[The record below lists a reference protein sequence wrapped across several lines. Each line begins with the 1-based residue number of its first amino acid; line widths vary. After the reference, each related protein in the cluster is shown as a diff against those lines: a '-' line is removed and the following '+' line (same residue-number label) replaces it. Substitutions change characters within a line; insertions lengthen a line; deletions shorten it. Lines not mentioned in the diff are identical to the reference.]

1 MYNILAGLPG
11 IVCHIDDILVF
22 SGNQEE
28 HDSRLRTAL
37 QTIQQAGLTL
47 NSSKCVFNQTCI
59 SSLGH
64 VISSDGVSQ
73 DPQKTRAIT
82 NMNPPTNI
90 CPTTSTISRKDKPNE
105 QIFTKLS

>member
-1 MYNILAGLPG
+1 MCNIFAGLPG

-22 SGNQEE
+22 GGNQEE

-47 NSSKCVFNQTCI
+47 NSSKCVINQTCI
-59 SSLGH
+59 SFFGH

-82 NMNPPTNI
+82 NMKPPTNV
-90 CPTTSTISRKDKPNE
+90 TQLRNDKPNE